1 MLSHDVLPSPAL
13 LDFLREQALS
23 KTPQSGG
30 SLQDIVREPEALKN
44 NVRMENTPPEIE
56 FAETIAKIKY
66 LLKGKSYSDIS
77 DILIHVQSSITEETI
92 Y

>member
-1 MLSHDVLPSPAL
+1 MSIED
-13 LDFLREQALS
+13 
-23 KTPQSGG
+23 
-30 SLQDIVREPEALKN
+30 
-44 NVRMENTPPEIE
+44 TPPETM
-56 FAETIAKIKY
+56 FAETIAKIKH